1 MNNLLI
7 LGAGSDVG
15 LACAHYF
22 AKNGFNLMLASRN
35 LEELQKTATD
45 IEIRHEVK
53 AHSTYFDA
61 LDFKSHEQFYKNL
74 PLVPDVV
81 ISVFGLL
88 GDQPLAEKDFDH
100 AEKIIKSNF
109 TGNVSILGI
118 IANEMEKLKK
128 GTIICVSSV
137 AGERGRKSNYFYG
150 ASKAALTAFLSGL
163 RARLFPSNVHVLT
176 VIPGF
181 IQTKMIDGIKTPA
194 PLTAQPE
201 DVAKAIFKG
210 FEKKKNSIYVLAPWR
225 LIMLIIKMIPEFIF
239 KKLNL

>member
-15 LACAHYF
+15 VACAHCF
-22 AKNGFNLMLASRN
+22 AENGFNLILASRN
-35 LEELQKTATD
+35 VEELQKEATD
-45 IEIRHEVK
+45 IQIRHGVN
-53 AHSTYFDA
+53 AQSVFFDA
-61 LDFKSHEQFYKNL
+61 LDYKSHSSFYQSL
-74 PLVPDVV
+74 PMIPDAV
-81 ISVFGLL
+81 ISVFGVL
-88 GDQPLAEKDFDH
+88 GDQTLAEKDFEH
-100 AEKIIKSNF
+100 ARNIIDSNF
-109 TGNVSILGI
+109 TGNVSILGT

-163 RARLFPSNVHVLT
+163 RARMFESQVHVMT

-181 IQTKMIDGIKTPA
+181 IQTKMIEGIKTPA
-194 PLTAQPE
+194 PLTAKPE

-210 FEKKKNSIYVLAPWR
+210 FKKKKNSIYVLPSWR
-225 LIMLIIKMIPEFIF
+225 FIMLIIKMIPEFIF